1 MPIRVTI
8 DHFNRVVI
16 GVGDGVLTI
25 PDLVSFGLEVLHA
38 KVVHYAK
45 IIDVAECQPDFS
57 RTELLAFARVAR
69 ETQTDLRRGPLA
81 LVVDPRRGE
90 MARLFAGL
98 AMEGRPVE
106 VFRSIHNA
114 RRWLTARQHE
124 QIRHDDS

>member
-8 DHFNRVVI
+8 DQFNRVVI

-25 PDLVSFGLEVLHA
+25 PDLASFGLEVLHA
-38 KVVHYAK
+38 KVVHYAR
-45 IIDVAECQPDFS
+45 IIDVSQCQPDFS

-69 ETQTDLRRGPLA
+69 ETQTNLPRGPLA

-90 MARLFAGL
+90 MAKLFADL
-98 AMEGRPVE
+98 AMEGRSVE

-114 RRWLTARQHE
+114 RRWLAAQQHA
-124 QIRHDDS
+124 QGRDDQR

>member
-25 PDLVSFGLEVLHA
+25 PDLVSFGLELLHA

-45 IIDVAECQPDFS
+45 IIDVAQCEPAFS
-57 RTELLAFARVAR
+57 RTELLAFAQVAR
-69 ETQTDLRRGPLA
+69 ETQTSLQRGPLA

-90 MARLFAGL
+90 MAKLFAGL
-98 AMEGRPVE
+98 DLEGRSAE

-114 RRWLTARQHE
+114 RRWLTAQ
-124 QIRHDDS
+124 RHAQDRGGDG